1 MLKYSAAISALVV
14 PFLFFPSQAQAI
26 VGLQSITG
34 GTLFPSFN
42 STNMTIGWSFTAN
55 NNLSVSSLGL
65 FDETTGT
72 PLSQNHQVGLW
83 TSTGTLLSSVTV
95 RTNSALTGSFRY
107 ESITPVSLTS
117 GSTYFLG
124 STVSSPFDDR
134 YLSGATS
141 ITTAPQITFG
151 NTLRNASAGGFSFPS
166 TTGPGNGRF
175 GPNFQFDVLVP
186 PSVPEPDSTL
196 GFLAIGIFGIASTLK
211 GRVKS

>member
-26 VGLQSITG
+26 VALQSITG
-34 GTLFPSFN
+34 GSLFRSFDTT
-42 STNMTIGWSFTAN
+42 SMTIGWSFTAN
-55 NNLSVSSLGL
+55 NNISVSSLGF
-65 FDETTGT
+65 FDETTAT
-72 PLSQNHQVGLW
+72 PLAQNHQVGLW
-83 TSTGTLLSSVTV
+83 TATGTLLSSVTV
-95 RTNSALTGSFRY
+95 QTNSALTGSFRY
-107 ESITPVSLTS
+107 ESITPVTLTS

-124 STVSSPFDDR
+124 STVSSPFGDP
-134 YLSGATS
+134 YLTAATS
-141 ITTAPQITFG
+141 ITTAPQITFR
-151 NTLRNASAGGFSFPS
+151 NTLRNATSGGFSFPS
-166 TTGPGNGRF
+166 ITGTANGRF